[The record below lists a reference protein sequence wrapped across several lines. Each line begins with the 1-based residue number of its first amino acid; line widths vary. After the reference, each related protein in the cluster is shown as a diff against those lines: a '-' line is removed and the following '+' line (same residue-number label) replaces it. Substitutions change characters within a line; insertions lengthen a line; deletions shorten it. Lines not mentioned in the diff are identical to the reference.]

1 MSGRGVLMG
10 LLRVL
15 VSLDCVLMGSFVVA
29 LFVVLGGE
37 VVVLGSFFVVLSGLV
52 VCFVCHEGFPVG
64 DFPA

>member
-29 LFVVLGGE
+29 LFM
-37 VVVLGSFFVVLSGLV
+37 VLSG
-52 VCFVCHEGFPVG
+52 
-64 DFPA
+64 